1 MTLEER
7 VARACKRWG
16 TTEKDLERIMGG
28 YPLTRAPYMAARTRI
43 VVEMARL
50 EDVQA
55 WRDDER
61 MRARTRDWR

>member
-16 TTEKDLERIMGG
+16 ITEKDLERMMGG

-61 MRARTRDWR
+61 MRARARDWR